1 MMKKVQI
8 KYRYR
13 LLLYFL
19 VLLVFIALGFTVY
32 TLQQSKDYSLSTL
45 QNELIV
51 FNSDVNRSIAEG
63 KTYQQIVPPAKE
75 MLFTILD
82 TAGYVIYDSREKE
95 ISIQENQS
103 DEPEF
108 VKAAANGAGN
118 SLRYS
123 PTMEDEYLFYIKK
136 YNGYYLRT
144 AVKFISE
151 KPTQVQKDNKY
162 LILMIVLLAALVAAI
177 IIISGRLTRPLT
189 KFNQFVGALKS
200 QQKDFSNIDFGDDD
214 FGEVGRKIA
223 DTFQQLE
230 KTKLY
235 KQEMSHNIAHELKTP
250 VTGIRAYLETV
261 LHSPEMPEEQ
271 KMQFINK
278 AYIQT
283 LRLTNLI
290 AEVSTLNK
298 LDEGGETYKIE
309 EVNIS
314 KCLQEVCEEIGY
326 KIEANNIKFHS
337 LISNE
342 LKLNGCYSLIYSLF
356 KNLIDNSIEHG
367 GPGIEISLSAGIE
380 QASGDSGYKINFTYT
395 DTGKGVPAE
404 DLQRIFERFYR
415 VEEGRTRKTGG
426 SGLGLAIVK
435 NSVLFHKGSIGAEC
449 RPGGGIIFKFSLY
462 SLDDSKNYPWGVSQN
477 N

>member
-1 MMKKVQI
+1 MKKVLI

-13 LLLYFL
+13 VL
-19 VLLVFIALGFTVY
+19 VSFFILVTFIALGFTVY
-32 TLQQSKDYSLSTL
+32 TLQQSKDYSLATL
-45 QNELIV
+45 QNELIT
-51 FNSDVNRSIAEG
+51 FNQDVNNKIASG
-63 KTYQQIVPPAKE
+63 LIYKQITPPAKE

-82 TAGYVIYDSREKE
+82 TTGFVLYDSRQTEV
-95 ISIQENQS
+95 SIQEDQS
-103 DEPEF
+103 GKPEF
-108 VKAAANGAGN
+108 IKAKENGDGN
-118 SLRYS
+118 ALRYS
-123 PTMEDEYLFYIKK
+123 PTMGDEYLFYAKN
-136 YNGYYLRT
+136 YNGYFIRT
-144 AVKFISE
+144 AIKFMSA
-151 KPTQVQKDNKY
+151 KPAQIQKDNRY
-162 LILMIVLLAALVAAI
+162 LIMMIALLAALVAAT
-177 IIISGRLTRPLT
+177 IIISGKLTQPLI

-200 QQKDFSNIDFGDDD
+200 QQKDFSSIDFGDDD
-214 FGEVGRKIA
+214 FGEIGRKIA

-235 KQEMSHNIAHELKTP
+235 KQQMSHNIAHELKTP
-250 VTGIRAYLETV
+250 VTGIRAYLETI
-261 LHSPEMPEEQ
+261 LQSPEMPEEQ
-271 KMQFINK
+271 KMQFIQK
-278 AYIQT
+278 AYSQT
-283 LRLTNLI
+283 LRLSNLI

-326 KIEANNIKFHS
+326 KLEANNIRFHP

-367 GPGIEISLSAGIE
+367 GNGIEISLSAGME
-380 QASGDSGYKINFTYT
+380 QISGEGGYKINFTYT

-404 DLQRIFERFYR
+404 DLNRIFERFYR

-435 NSVLFHKGSIGAEC
+435 NSVLFHKGTICAEC

-462 SLDDSKNYPWGVSQN
+462 SL
-477 N
+477 

>member
-1 MMKKVQI
+1 MKKVQI

-19 VLLVFIALGFTVY
+19 ILVAFIALGFTVY
-32 TLQQSKDYSLSTL
+32 TLQQSKDYSLATL
-45 QNELIV
+45 QNELIT
-51 FNSDVNRSIAEG
+51 FNQDVNNKIADG
-63 KTYQQIVPPAKE
+63 LTYKQITPPARE

-82 TAGYVIYDSREKE
+82 TTGFVLYDSRQTEV
-95 ISIQENQS
+95 SIQEDQS
-103 DEPEF
+103 GKPEF
-108 VKAAANGAGN
+108 IKAKEKGYGN

-123 PTMEDEYLFYIKK
+123 PTMGDEYLFYAKN
-136 YNGYYLRT
+136 YNGYFIRT
-144 AVKFISE
+144 AIKFMSA
-151 KPTQVQKDNKY
+151 KPAQIQKDNRY
-162 LILMIVLLAALVAAI
+162 LIMMIALLAALVAAI
-177 IIISGRLTRPLT
+177 IIISGKLTQPLI

-200 QQKDFSNIDFGDDD
+200 QQKDFSSIDFGDDD

-235 KQEMSHNIAHELKTP
+235 KQQMSHNIAHELKTP
-250 VTGIRAYLETV
+250 VTGIRAYLETI
-261 LHSPEMPEEQ
+261 LQSPEMPEEQ
-271 KMQFINK
+271 KMQFVQK
-278 AYIQT
+278 AYSQT
-283 LRLTNLI
+283 LRLSNLI

-326 KIEANNIKFHS
+326 KLEANNIQFHP

-367 GPGIEISLSAGIE
+367 GPGIEISLSAGME
-380 QASGDSGYKINFTYT
+380 QISGEGGYKINFTYT

-404 DLQRIFERFYR
+404 DLNRIFERFYR

-435 NSVLFHKGSIGAEC
+435 NSVLFHKGTICAEC

-462 SLDDSKNYPWGVSQN
+462 SL
-477 N
+477 